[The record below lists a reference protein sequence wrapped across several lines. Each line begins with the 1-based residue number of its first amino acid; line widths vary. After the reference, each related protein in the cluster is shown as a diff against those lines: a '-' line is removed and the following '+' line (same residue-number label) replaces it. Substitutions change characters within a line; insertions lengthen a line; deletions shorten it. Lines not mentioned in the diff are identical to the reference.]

1 MKAMKLDN
9 KMKAINLCDG
19 GKSCRVVVEEMGDGH
34 TQIMSILKRKR
45 EILDDFENNV
55 PSSRKRQCRV
65 TGNEN
70 INKLCWNWFQDFI
83 YLFVCFI

>member
-34 TQIMSILKRKR
+34 T
-45 EILDDFENNV
+45 
-55 PSSRKRQCRV
+55 
-65 TGNEN
+65 
-70 INKLCWNWFQDFI
+70 
-83 YLFVCFI
+83 